1 MIEEFKNRPKPI
13 TAAEWVLYFIRAAW
27 SHPNDINRYA
37 EKKKNLGF
45 QAQLLMEHGST
56 IQGTLKEVARGNP
69 ANRRY
74 RQAKNKE
81 MNFRKDVMILEYH
94 YLKLEEAYK
103 YQGGNIIWHYFKFG
117 CGILGYVFCFS
128 EQDTFVLIIA

>member
-1 MIEEFKNRPKPI
+1 
-13 TAAEWVLYFIRAAW
+13 
-27 SHPNDINRYA
+27 
-37 EKKKNLGF
+37 
-45 QAQLLMEHGST
+45 MEHGST

-74 RQAKNKE
+74 RTAKNKE

-117 CGILGYVFCFS
+117 CGILGYAIYFLEDDVVFLQNNATAAFFLHAGFCKSFS
-128 EQDTFVLIIA
+128 MSLSGNWDTVKSTFS